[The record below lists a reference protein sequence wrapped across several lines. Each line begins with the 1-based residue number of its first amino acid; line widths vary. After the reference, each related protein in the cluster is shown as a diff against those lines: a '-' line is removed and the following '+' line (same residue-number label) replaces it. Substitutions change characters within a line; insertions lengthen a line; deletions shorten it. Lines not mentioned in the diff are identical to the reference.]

1 MISQKGFGG
10 GEESRLGHTELEEP
24 VELSGK
30 KKCHLSARIFVKNP
44 GER

>member
-30 KKCHLSARIFVKNP
+30 KNVIYQL
-44 GER
+44 EYL